1 MSAVR
6 SGCVCAYVF
15 VCLCVWRARL
25 CTEGARCLQFDR
37 AAHGST
43 TTTTGQSGP
52 CQILL
57 LKVTK
62 KEEESRQPR
71 KTPEESISFL
81 QKDGSP
87 ADGFFPS
94 GAGILESEYY
104 QNEWYRM
111 HNHMCS
117 TPWPSDFWPDEETCA
132 SPISRDKDQL
142 CISVCQ
148 MGSRISTPYQLRS
161 FEM

>member
-1 MSAVR
+1 MYNAVR
-6 SGCVCAYVF
+6 SGCVCACVF
-15 VCLCVWRARL
+15 LCLCVWRARL

-57 LKVTK
+57 LKVTQK
-62 KEEESRQPR
+62 KKKKADKGK
-71 KTPEESISFL
+71 KTPEENSFL

-94 GAGILESEYY
+94 GAGSWLSKKNANSPPSIKCYFEQVFRIRILL
-104 QNEWYRM
+104 EWVIWDARS
-111 HNHMCS
+111 HVLNALTKWLLTRWGNMCFS
-117 TPWPSDFWPDEETCA
+117 NLPW
-132 SPISRDKDQL
+132 
-142 CISVCQ
+142 
-148 MGSRISTPYQLRS
+148 
-161 FEM
+161 